1 MDLTLN
7 DYGLEFDSILGSL
20 YLPWKTISLGVLI
33 VVVLRLLKLY
43 KGRK

>member
-1 MDLTLN
+1 MDLSLN

-20 YLPWKTISLGVLI
+20 YLPWKTISLTVLI
-33 VVVLRLLKLY
+33 IVALRLRKLY